1 VVLISRTKSK
11 LETVAT
17 EIGSKY
23 NVQTKIIDVD
33 FTNGTDIFNE
43 IKEKIADLNVGILVN
58 NVGIS
63 YDCPEY
69 FHSIP
74 NQDKF
79 LADVVNCNI
88 VSVTNL
94 CKIVLPGMLD
104 RKKGVIVNISSMS
117 ATIPNPMLTVYS
129 ASKVGMNIHNV
140 CNMKEPLLI
149 LFFSLLSDIHRHLS
163 INFPKICQ
171 LNIVKVE
178 LLFNLFCLDLCQP
191 T

>member
-1 VVLISRTKSK
+1 MVLISRTKAK
-11 LETVAT
+11 LETVAS
-17 EIGSKY
+17 EIVSKY

-33 FTNGTDIFNE
+33 FTNGTDIFNV
-43 IKEKIADLNVGILVN
+43 ISDKIAGLNIGILVN

-63 YDCPEY
+63 YNCPEY

-94 CKIVLPGMLD
+94 CKIVLPGMLE
-104 RKKGVIVNISSMS
+104 RKKGVIINISSMS

-129 ASKVGMNIHNV
+129 ASKVRTALES
-140 CNMKEPLLI
+140 KECA
-149 LFFSLLSDIHRHLS
+149 
-163 INFPKICQ
+163 K
-171 LNIVKVE
+171 
-178 LLFNLFCLDLCQP
+178 
-191 T
+191 